1 MTKRMRKLDVKKMEP
16 IAKEATRDALRTYIW
31 PSDRDEDLTL
41 GIRLEDEYGIFE
53 LYFSGERPEDAIVLT
68 EARVN
73 RITSEVSV
81 KVFLPKKPEADG
93 PSGQTNGR
101 LFDRKYSH
109 RVRTSVGYKCLLMMM
124 LNKSLR
130 QS

>member
-1 MTKRMRKLDVKKMEP
+1 MLSYSRQMAIVCKDGSYGKENAQVGCKKMEP
-16 IAKEATRDALRTYIW
+16 IAKEATRDALKTYIW
-31 PSDRDEDLTL
+31 PSGRDEDLTL

-73 RITSEVSV
+73 RITGEVSV

-93 PSGQTNGR
+93 PPG
-101 LFDRKYSH
+101 
-109 RVRTSVGYKCLLMMM
+109 
-124 LNKSLR
+124 
-130 QS
+130 

>member
-68 EARVN
+68 EAHVN
-73 RITSEVSV
+73 RITGEVSV

-101 LFDRKYSH
+101 LSDRKYSH

>member
-1 MTKRMRKLDVKKMEP
+1 MEP

-31 PSDRDEDLTL
+31 PSDRDEDLAL

-73 RITSEVSV
+73 RITGEVSV
-81 KVFLPKKPEADG
+81 KVFLPKKPVADG
-93 PSGQTNGR
+93 PSGQINGR
-101 LFDRKYSH
+101 LSDRKYSH
-109 RVRTSVGYKCLLMMM
+109 RVRTSVGYKCFLMMM

>member
-53 LYFSGERPEDAIVLT
+53 LCFSGERPEDAIVLT

-73 RITSEVSV
+73 RITGEVSV
-81 KVFLPKKPEADG
+81 KVFLPKNRK
-93 PSGQTNGR
+93 QTA
-101 LFDRKYSH
+101 
-109 RVRTSVGYKCLLMMM
+109 
-124 LNKSLR
+124 R
-130 QS
+130 QAK

>member
-1 MTKRMRKLDVKKMEP
+1 MEVVTKRMRKLDVKKMEP

-73 RITSEVSV
+73 RITGEVSV

-93 PSGQTNGR
+93 PSG
-101 LFDRKYSH
+101 
-109 RVRTSVGYKCLLMMM
+109 
-124 LNKSLR
+124 
-130 QS
+130 